1 MCLHIGP
8 KFQIPKPNPEES
20 LSFENQSKCRSVG
33 ILAHQGKLADISY
46 QKLGAMP
53 KGRPPVY
60 VPQAAR
66 FKSAASAASGQRL
79 KKGRVPR
86 MTKKEVIRKIA
97 VENGITQK
105 KARKCIDF
113 LASYVGAELRSHS
126 WVDLH
131 FMAIVVDR
139 RPPKDPVVRKLFGVD
154 TLVFGRDRL
163 VFDFGVETLERMV
176 NAA

>member
-1 MCLHIGP
+1 MNAHGNPWRCCSSCSTVSGNGNWSATPRFHCLCV
-8 KFQIPKPNPEES
+8 E
-20 LSFENQSKCRSVG
+20 
-33 ILAHQGKLADISY
+33 
-46 QKLGAMP
+46 
-53 KGRPPVY
+53 
-60 VPQAAR
+60 
-66 FKSAASAASGQRL
+66 RL

-86 MTKKEVIRKIA
+86 MTKKEVM
-97 VENGITQK
+97 
-105 KARKCIDF
+105 ARKCIDF